1 MGKNLDIS
9 SKPLLAI
16 KEEAENTQL
25 SFYGPIAEQ
34 WFENEKCFDEAV
46 VAKAFSAINPNKPL
60 DIYINSPGGNV
71 DSALAI
77 NGILSRHKAG
87 ITIHVTGLAASAAT
101 LITSLK
107 NAKTVISK
115 GSLFMIHNPMSIAFG
130 NAEELEKQAAVL
142 NKCAESMRSIYADKT
157 GLEDKEIKSLMDA
170 ETWFTAEEAVEKG
183 FADELDEGE
192 QVTAYM
198 KDDHILAI
206 AGREWDLKNLRKPS
220 KEMLMSKKPEDPK
233 PAAKVDD
240 TQIVAKA
247 EEQKK
252 EAMTAERLN
261 AEHPDLFKAIVAEA
275 VQAERNRI
283 KSLSEIDNGVNHELV
298 LKAMFDEPMTA
309 EQVAIETIK
318 MQKEQKQSKTSSIE
332 ADAKALANDLEGVQP
347 PEGALP
353 QDKDAEARNS
363 IVNAVHENLKKLN
376 GYK

>member
-1 MGKNLDIS
+1 MPNRTEF
-9 SKPLLAI
+9 KPILAI
-16 KEEAENTQL
+16 KEDEKQTILN
-25 SFYGPIAEQ
+25 FFGPIAEK
-34 WFENEKCFDEAV
+34 WFEDEKCFDEAE
-46 VAKAFSAINPNKPL
+46 VAKAFASVNPNKPI
-60 DIYINSPGGNV
+60 DIFINSPGGSV
-71 DSALAI
+71 SSALAI

-115 GSLFMIHNPMSIAFG
+115 GSLFMIHNPMSMAFG

-170 ETWFTAEEAVEKG
+170 ESWFTAEEAVEKG
-183 FADELDEGE
+183 FADEIDEGE

-206 AGREWDLKNLRKPS
+206 AGCEWDLKNLRKPS

-233 PAAKVDD
+233 PAAKVED

-247 EEQKK
+247 EEKK
-252 EAMTAERLN
+252 PEAMTAEKLN

-275 VQAERNRI
+275 VQSERKRI
-283 KSLSEIDNGVNHELV
+283 QALSEIDNGANHDLV
-298 LKAMFDEPMTA
+298 IKAMFEEPMTA

-318 MQKEQKQSKTSSIE
+318 MQKNQTDNQ
-332 ADAKALANDLEGVQP
+332 AKALAEDAAALATDLAGADNA
-347 PEGALP
+347 EGALP
-353 QDKDAEARNS
+353 QDKDAESRAQL
-363 IVNAVHENLKKLN
+363 VAAVHSQLAKIN
-376 GYK
+376 GYKK

>member
-1 MGKNLDIS
+1 MPNRTEF
-9 SKPLLAI
+9 KPILAI
-16 KEEAENTQL
+16 KEDEKQTILN
-25 SFYGPIAEQ
+25 FFGPIAEK
-34 WFENEKCFDEAV
+34 WFEDEKCFDEAE
-46 VAKAFSAINPNKPL
+46 VAKAFASVNPNKPI
-60 DIYINSPGGNV
+60 DIFINSPGGSV
-71 DSALAI
+71 SSALAI

-115 GSLFMIHNPMSIAFG
+115 GSLFMIHNPMSMAFG

-170 ETWFTAEEAVEKG
+170 ESWFTAEEAVEKG
-183 FADELDEGE
+183 FADEIDEGE

-206 AGREWDLKNLRKPS
+206 AGCEWDLKNLRKPS

-233 PAAKVDD
+233 PAAKVED

-247 EEQKK
+247 EGQKA

-261 AEHPDLFKAIVAEA
+261 AEYPDLFKAIVAEA

-283 KSLSEIDNGVNHELV
+283 KSLSEIDNGANHELIV
-298 LKAMFDEPMTA
+298 KAMFEEPMTA

-318 MQKEQKQSKTSSIE
+318 MQKNQTENQ
-332 ADAKALANDLEGVQP
+332 AKALAEDAAALATDLAGAENA
-347 PEGALP
+347 EGALRDNKENER
-353 QDKDAEARNS
+353 QSLVA
-363 IVNAVHENLKKLN
+363 AVHSHLAKIN